1 MEMHK
6 IAKTKTSLNVESP
19 LRIICLGG
27 LEEVGRNMMVLEYQ
41 DQIIIIDIGLRFP
54 EENMPGIDFIIPNIE
69 YLTSHPEKKIL
80 GIFITHGHY
89 DHLGAIPYLIGKLGY
104 PPIYT
109 APLSRGIVL
118 KRQEDFP
125 NLKKLD
131 IFTIDKEK
139 FDPIRLGPFI
149 VYPFHVNHNIP
160 DSIGLAVQTPAGL
173 IMHTCDFKFDFQP
186 VADKP
191 ADLSR
196 IVKIASNGTT
206 LLLCD
211 STGAENPGHSMS
223 EKTIMDNL
231 EKVFESA
238 EGRVILATFSSLIG
252 RLQQAIWLSEKFNRK
267 VVVEGYTMKSNLA
280 IAQQL
285 GYIKVKKGTLIKI
298 EDVSHY
304 SPKEVTV
311 LCTGA
316 QGEDR
321 ATLMRIANK
330 EHKYLRVQHGDTVI
344 FSSSVV
350 PGNELTVQNL
360 KDNLARQGA
369 KVFHYKMLDI
379 HASGHACQEDLKL
392 MINLTQPKFFI
403 PIHGHFSMLR
413 SNADLAKELGI
424 ADDHIA
430 IPSNGQIV
438 ELTKDK
444 ITLTEKFVP
453 TNYIMVDGLGVGDV
467 GEVVLRDRQ
476 TLSQD
481 GIFIVIAIISS
492 KTGSLINDP
501 EIISRGF
508 VYMKESKELIKEAKE
523 KIRQIIKRSTGGQR
537 PFTFNE
543 AYIKNNLRD
552 DLGAFL
558 FKKTERRP
566 MILPIVT
573 EV

>member
-1 MEMHK
+1 
-6 IAKTKTSLNVESP
+6 
-19 LRIICLGG
+19 
-27 LEEVGRNMMVLEYQ
+27 
-41 DQIIIIDIGLRFP
+41 
-54 EENMPGIDFIIPNIE
+54 
-69 YLTSHPEKKIL
+69 
-80 GIFITHGHY
+80 
-89 DHLGAIPYLIGKLGY
+89 
-104 PPIYT
+104 
-109 APLSRGIVL
+109 
-118 KRQEDFP
+118 
-125 NLKKLD
+125 
-131 IFTIDKEK
+131 
-139 FDPIRLGPFI
+139 
-149 VYPFHVNHNIP
+149 
-160 DSIGLAVQTPAGL
+160 
-173 IMHTCDFKFDFQP
+173 CDFKFDFQP

-238 EGRVILATFSSLIG
+238 EGRIILATFSSLIG